1 MEVILLEDVP
11 SLGKAGQVVRVKEGY
26 ARNYLIPKGLAEP
39 ATSKNITRI
48 KERQKLI
55 ERKLQREKE
64 RAQGLAE
71 KLAGIKCVIKRSAGV
86 EGKLFGAV
94 TPHDIEVALRE
105 MGIEVDRKRIEL
117 KEPIRHL
124 GSHTVYVRLHSEVKV
139 PLEVWV
145 EKED

>member
-1 MEVILLEDVP
+1 MEVILLEDIP
-11 SLGKAGQVVRVKEGY
+11 SLGKAGEVVRVKEGY

-39 ATSKNITRI
+39 ATSKSITRI
-48 KERQKLI
+48 KERQKFI
-55 ERKLQREKE
+55 ERRRQREKE
-64 RAQGLAE
+64 RAQGIAE
-71 KLAGIKCVIKRSAGV
+71 RLGGIKCVIKRQAGV

-94 TPHDIEVALRE
+94 TSHDIEIALRE
-105 MGIEVDRKRIEL
+105 MGIEVDRKKIEL

-124 GSHTVYVRLHSEVKV
+124 GVHTVYVKLHPEVKI

>member
-11 SLGKAGQVVRVKEGY
+11 SLGKAGEVVRVKEGY
-26 ARNYLIPKGLAEP
+26 ARNFLIPKGLAEP

-48 KERQKLI
+48 KERQRII
-55 ERKLQREKE
+55 ERKYQKEKE

-71 KLAGIKCVIKRSAGV
+71 KLAGIKCVIKRSAGI

-94 TPHDIEVALRE
+94 TSHDIELALRE
-105 MGIEVDRKRIEL
+105 IGFEIDRKRIEL
-117 KEPIRHL
+117 KEPIRHV
-124 GSHTVYVRLHSEVKV
+124 GVHTVYIKLHSEVKV

>member
-11 SLGKAGQVVRVKEGY
+11 SLGKAGEVVRVKEGY

-39 ATSKNITRI
+39 ATSKNIARI
-48 KERQKLI
+48 KERQMLI
-55 ERKLQREKE
+55 ERKRQREKE

-71 KLAGIKCVIKRSAGV
+71 RLAGIKCVIKRPAGV

-94 TPHDIEVALRE
+94 TSHDIEMALRE
-105 MGIEVDRKRIEL
+105 IGIEIDRKKIEL
-117 KEPIRHL
+117 KEPIRHV
-124 GSHTVYVRLHSEVKV
+124 GVHTVYIKLHTEIKI